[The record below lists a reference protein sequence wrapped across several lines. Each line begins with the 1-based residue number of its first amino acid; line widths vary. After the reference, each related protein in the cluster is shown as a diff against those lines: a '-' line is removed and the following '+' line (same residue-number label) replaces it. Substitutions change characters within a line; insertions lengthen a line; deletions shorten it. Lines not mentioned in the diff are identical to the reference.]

1 MTLKSINYKLLVP
14 IQGLGNFTSYN
25 FFQSYNAVLVVGCSM
40 RKEDTMGIIG
50 SIILGA
56 FIIVGIVV
64 LAAIGFG
71 GGIMRF
77 LGWCARKF
85 DEGRHGK

>member
-1 MTLKSINYKLLVP
+1 
-14 IQGLGNFTSYN
+14 
-25 FFQSYNAVLVVGCSM
+25 
-40 RKEDTMGIIG
+40 MGIIG

>member
-1 MTLKSINYKLLVP
+1 MSILL
-14 IQGLGNFTSYN
+14 
-25 FFQSYNAVLVVGCSM
+25 
-40 RKEDTMGIIG
+40 

-77 LGWCARKF
+77 LGWCAKKF
-85 DEGRHGK
+85 DEGRGKK